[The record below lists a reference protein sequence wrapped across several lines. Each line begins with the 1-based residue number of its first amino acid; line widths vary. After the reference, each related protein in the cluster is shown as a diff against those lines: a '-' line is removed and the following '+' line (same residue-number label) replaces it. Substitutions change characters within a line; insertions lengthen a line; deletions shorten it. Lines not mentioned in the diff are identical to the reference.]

1 VTFDGKGMPVV
12 PKNSG
17 LSLSFTQATGI
28 FKGGYTFV
36 FDAKT
41 KKKVSFEGIV
51 VQGEDSLRGFYL
63 WDTTGEYA
71 DPKTGKPK
79 TYKYKESFPVLLK

>member
-1 VTFDGKGMPVV
+1 MQID
-12 PKNSG
+12 SCDLG
-17 LSLSFTQATGI
+17 LTLSFVQATGI

-41 KKKVSFEGIV
+41 KKKVSFEGILV
-51 VQGEDSLRGFYL
+51 PGADSLRGFYL
-63 WDTTGEYA
+63 WDVSSSYA

-79 TYKYKESFPVLLK
+79 TYKFNESYGVFLTP